1 VSAAT
6 RPSVLIVDDH
16 AGFRTFARRLLQS
29 AGFPVVGEAPDG
41 ASALRATRE
50 LRPDVVLLDVLLP
63 DMSGFAVAEQI
74 SADAA
79 APVVLLISSRA
90 AADLGGRLQTTPAA
104 GFIAKRDLTPATLAA
119 AIART
124 PPG

>member
-1 VSAAT
+1 MNAEAL
-6 RPSVLIVDDH
+6 PSVLIVDDH
-16 AGFRTFARRLLQS
+16 TGFRTFARRLLQS
-29 AGFPVVGEAPDG
+29 AGFPIVGEAADG

-63 DMSGFAVAEQI
+63 DLSGFAVAEQL
-74 SADAA
+74 SAEPVP
-79 APVVLLISSRA
+79 PVVLLISSRA
-90 AADLGGRLQTTPAA
+90 AADFGGRLQSTSAA